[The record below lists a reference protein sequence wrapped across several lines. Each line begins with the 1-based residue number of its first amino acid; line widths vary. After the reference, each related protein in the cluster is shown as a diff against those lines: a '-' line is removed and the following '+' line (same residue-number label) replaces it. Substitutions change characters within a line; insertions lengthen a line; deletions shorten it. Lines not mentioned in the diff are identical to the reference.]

1 MGNLQAHWLE
11 PEKAKVLRQAEG
23 AGLSRPVR
31 PESNLSKMTAWGA
44 WAGGWGAGQARGR
57 GRVRG
62 WAELEEAAA
71 AHGTEFPTHRPTE
84 DTAGGHRLPAAPM
97 GMLTSSVPAKDT
109 PWLLP
114 HSL

>member
-44 WAGGWGAGQARGR
+44 WAGAGVRARPGVGVEFGAGLSWRRLQLHTAQNSPLTDLQRTQQGAT
-57 GRVRG
+57 GCLLHQ
-62 WAELEEAAA
+62 WAC
-71 AHGTEFPTHRPTE
+71 
-84 DTAGGHRLPAAPM
+84 
-97 GMLTSSVPAKDT
+97 
-109 PWLLP
+109 
-114 HSL
+114 